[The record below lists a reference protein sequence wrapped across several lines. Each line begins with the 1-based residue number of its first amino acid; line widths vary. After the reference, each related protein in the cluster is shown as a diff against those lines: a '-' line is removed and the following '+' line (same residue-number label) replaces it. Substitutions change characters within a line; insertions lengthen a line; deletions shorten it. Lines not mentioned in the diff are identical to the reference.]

1 MQASRDWSVEWAPGE
16 VFSES
21 GASSR
26 KLFQNKARVSRSGMA
41 IKTVA
46 RLVERRPESLLT
58 VRIEFKDFAT
68 LLKQA
73 GPIFDS
79 SGRLL
84 GAGHNRRVQQIF
96 LARRV
101 GKVFSLAAEL
111 QKQVR
116 RCTRRDAVSNH
127 QSNCN

>member
-1 MQASRDWSVEWAPGE
+1 VGAGGGIFGIGCKQPEVVPKQSQSVT
-16 VFSES
+16 
-21 GASSR
+21 
-26 KLFQNKARVSRSGMA
+26 QHGMA

-46 RLVERRPESLLT
+46 RLVERPESLLT

-79 SGRLL
+79 SGRFL

-111 QKQVR
+111 QKQF
-116 RCTRRDAVSNH
+116 DAAPAEMLSVTVSRTVIRTGR
-127 QSNCN
+127 